1 MQFQNMINRK
11 LAVVAAIMVTTLS
24 ACIKNNYDA
33 PPVDG
38 TDPNLTPTMTIA
50 QFKQL
55 YTGTRIEI
63 QDSILLAG
71 VVAADDKS
79 GNFYKT
85 LIIQD
90 STAGIAIRLDE
101 SGLSNNYMIGRKV
114 YIKTKGL
121 FLGEYNGLVQLGGA
135 ATAGSATEVDAL
147 PSTLI
152 SKHII
157 KGALNQ
163 PVNALTVTIP
173 QLDDSYQNRLIK
185 LENVQFS
192 PADTGFSYADG
203 TLQLSKNATIQ
214 DCNGNTIILRNSG
227 FATFANQLMPSGK
240 GTLYAIYSVFGNTK
254 QLYIRDTYD
263 VTFDQARCGGGGG
276 TGGSVTLFEEKF
288 DGYTNNQAL
297 VMPGW
302 SIVAET
308 GTLLWRAGTA
318 GANGTN
324 PFAKCSAYSTSNQY
338 PVVKTWIITP
348 EIDLTQTTQEKIEF
362 RGCAGYHNGS
372 LLKLYISQNYVSGN
386 PALANWTELNFN
398 ALPTSPDQN
407 FPSFA
412 SSGLIDISSFD
423 GTVRLGWVYEG
434 GNTTNQTSTWEIDN
448 ITVTGEQ

>member
-55 YTGTRIEI
+55 YTGSRFEVE
-63 QDSILLAG
+63 DSILLAG

-85 LIIQD
+85 LVIQD

-121 FLGEYNGLVQLGGA
+121 FLGEYNGLIQLGGA

-157 KGALNQ
+157 KGSLNQ
-163 PVNALTVTIP
+163 PVNALTVSIP

-203 TLQLSKNATIQ
+203 VLQLSKNATIQ

-227 FATFANQLMPSGK
+227 FATFANQTMPSGK
-240 GTLYAIYSVFGNTK
+240 GTLYAIYSVFGSTK

-276 TGGSVTLFEEKF
+276 GGGSVTLFEEKF
-288 DGYTNNQAL
+288 DGLVDNAL
-297 VMPGW
+297 ITLAGW
-302 SIVAET
+302 VNSSEV
-308 GTLLWRAGTA
+308 GTVKWKSGTA
-318 GANGTN
+318 GASGTN
-324 PFAKCSAYSTSNQY
+324 PWAECSAFGTGQAS
-338 PVVKTWIITP
+338 VKSWLITP
-348 EIDLTQTTQEKIEF
+348 EIDLTQTTQEKLEF
-362 RGCAGYHNGS
+362 RGTGGFHNGAT
-372 LLKLYISQNYVSGN
+372 LRLFISNNYDGGAT
-386 PALANWTELNFN
+386 PWTATWTELNFN
-398 ALPTSPDQN
+398 ALPTQASGFAP
-407 FPSFA
+407 FA

-434 GNTTNQTSTWEIDN
+434 GTGTNQTTTWEIDN

>member
-55 YTGTRIEI
+55 YTGSRFEVE
-63 QDSILLAG
+63 DSILLAG

-121 FLGEYNGLVQLGGA
+121 FLGEYNGLIQLGGA

-157 KGALNQ
+157 KGSLNQ

-192 PADTGFSYADG
+192 PADTGFTYADG

-240 GTLYAIYSVFGNTK
+240 GTLYAIYSVFGSTK

-276 TGGSVTLFEEKF
+276 GGGSVTLFEEKF
-288 DGYTNNQAL
+288 DGL
-297 VMPGW
+297 VDNVVITLAGW
-302 SIVAET
+302 VNSSEV
-308 GTLLWRAGTA
+308 GTVKWKSGTA
-318 GANGTN
+318 GASGTN
-324 PFAKCSAYSTSNQY
+324 PWAECSAFGTGQAS
-338 PVVKTWIITP
+338 VKSWLITP
-348 EIDLTQTTQEKIEF
+348 EIDLTQTTQEKLEF
-362 RGCAGYHNGS
+362 RGTGGFHNGAT
-372 LLKLYISQNYVSGN
+372 LRLFISNNYDGGAT
-386 PALANWTELNFN
+386 PWTATWTELNFN
-398 ALPTSPDQN
+398 ALPTQASGFAP
-407 FPSFA
+407 FA

-434 GNTTNQTSTWEIDN
+434 GTGTNQTTTWEIDN

>member
-38 TDPNLTPTMTIA
+38 TDPNLTPTMSIA

-55 YTGTRIEI
+55 YTGSRFEVE
-63 QDSILLAG
+63 DSILLAG

-85 LIIQD
+85 LVIQD

-121 FLGEYNGLVQLGGA
+121 FLGEYNGLIQLGGA

-157 KGALNQ
+157 KGSLNQ

-192 PADTGFSYADG
+192 PADTGFTYADG

-227 FATFANQLMPSGK
+227 FATFANQTMPSGK
-240 GTLYAIYSVFGNTK
+240 GTLYAIYSVFGSTK

-276 TGGSVTLFEEKF
+276 GGGSVTLFEEKF
-288 DGYTNNQAL
+288 DGLVDNAL
-297 VMPGW
+297 ITLAGW
-302 SIVAET
+302 VNSSEV
-308 GTLLWRAGTA
+308 GTVKWKSGTA
-318 GANGTN
+318 GASGTN
-324 PFAKCSAYSTSNQY
+324 PWAECSAFGTGQAS
-338 PVVKTWIITP
+338 VKSWLITP
-348 EIDLTQTTQEKIEF
+348 EIDLTQTTQEKLEF
-362 RGCAGYHNGS
+362 RGTGGFHNGAT
-372 LLKLYISQNYVSGN
+372 LRLFISNNYDGGAT
-386 PALANWTELNFN
+386 PWTATWTELNFN
-398 ALPTSPDQN
+398 ALPTQASGFAP
-407 FPSFA
+407 FA

-434 GNTTNQTSTWEIDN
+434 GTGTNQTTTWEIDN

>member
-173 QLDDSYQNRLIK
+173 QLDNSYQNRLIK

-227 FATFANQLMPSGK
+227 FATFANQTMPSGK

-276 TGGSVTLFEEKF
+276 GGGSVTLFEEKF
-288 DGYTNNQAL
+288 DGL
-297 VMPGW
+297 VDNVVITLAGW
-302 SIVAET
+302 VNSSEV
-308 GTLLWRAGTA
+308 GTVKWKSGTA
-318 GANGTN
+318 GASGTN
-324 PFAKCSAYSTSNQY
+324 PWAECSAFGTGQAS
-338 PVVKTWIITP
+338 VKSWLITP
-348 EIDLTQTTQEKIEF
+348 EIDLTQTTQEKLEF
-362 RGCAGYHNGS
+362 RGTGGFHTGAT
-372 LLKLYISQNYVSGN
+372 LRLFISNNYDGGAT
-386 PALANWTELNFN
+386 PWTATWTELNFN
-398 ALPTSPDQN
+398 ALPTQN
-407 FPSFA
+407 PSFAPFA

-434 GNTTNQTSTWEIDN
+434 GTATNQTTTWEIDN

>member
-38 TDPNLTPTMTIA
+38 TDPNLTPTMSIA

-55 YTGTRIEI
+55 YTGSRFEVE
-63 QDSILLAG
+63 DSILLAG

-121 FLGEYNGLVQLGGA
+121 FLGEYNGLIQLGGA

-157 KGALNQ
+157 KGSLNQ

-192 PADTGFSYADG
+192 PADTGFTYADG

-240 GTLYAIYSVFGNTK
+240 GTLYAIYSVFGSTK

-276 TGGSVTLFEEKF
+276 GGGSVTLFEEKF
-288 DGYTNNQAL
+288 DGLVDNAL
-297 VMPGW
+297 ITLAGW
-302 SIVAET
+302 VNSSEV
-308 GTLLWRAGTA
+308 GTVKWKSGTA
-318 GANGTN
+318 GASGTN
-324 PFAKCSAYSTSNQY
+324 PWAECSAFGTGQAS
-338 PVVKTWIITP
+338 VKSWLITP
-348 EIDLTQTTQEKIEF
+348 EIDLTQTTLEKLEF
-362 RGCAGYHNGS
+362 RGTGGFHNGAT
-372 LLKLYISQNYVSGN
+372 LRLFISNNYDGGAT
-386 PALANWTELNFN
+386 PWTATWTELNFN
-398 ALPTSPDQN
+398 ALPTQASGFAP
-407 FPSFA
+407 FA

-434 GNTTNQTSTWEIDN
+434 GTATNQTTTWEIDN

>member
-38 TDPNLTPTMTIA
+38 TDPNLTPTMSIA

-55 YTGTRIEI
+55 YTGSRFEVE
-63 QDSILLAG
+63 DSILLAG

-85 LIIQD
+85 LVIQD

-121 FLGEYNGLVQLGGA
+121 FLGEYNGLIQLGGA

-157 KGALNQ
+157 KGSLNQ
-163 PVNALTVTIP
+163 PVNALTVSIP

-203 TLQLSKNATIQ
+203 VLQLSKNATIQ

-227 FATFANQLMPSGK
+227 FATFANQTMPSGK
-240 GTLYAIYSVFGNTK
+240 GTLYAIYSVFGSTK

-276 TGGSVTLFEEKF
+276 GGGSVTLFEEKF
-288 DGYTNNQAL
+288 DGLVDNAL
-297 VMPGW
+297 ITLAGW
-302 SIVAET
+302 VNSSEV
-308 GTLLWRAGTA
+308 GTVKWKSGTA
-318 GANGTN
+318 GASGTN
-324 PFAKCSAYSTSNQY
+324 PWAECSAFGTGQAS
-338 PVVKTWIITP
+338 VKSWLITP
-348 EIDLTQTTQEKIEF
+348 EIDLTQTTQEKLEF
-362 RGCAGYHNGS
+362 RGTGGFHNGAT
-372 LLKLYISQNYVSGN
+372 LRLFISNNYDGGAT
-386 PALANWTELNFN
+386 PWTATWTELNFN
-398 ALPTSPDQN
+398 ALPTQASGFAP
-407 FPSFA
+407 FA

-434 GNTTNQTSTWEIDN
+434 GTGTNQTTTWEIDN

>member
-55 YTGTRIEI
+55 YTGSRFEVE
-63 QDSILLAG
+63 DSILLAG

-85 LIIQD
+85 LVIQD

-121 FLGEYNGLVQLGGA
+121 FLGEYNGLIQLGGA

-157 KGALNQ
+157 KGSLNQ
-163 PVNALTVTIP
+163 PVNALTVSIP

-203 TLQLSKNATIQ
+203 VLQLSKNATIQ

-227 FATFANQLMPSGK
+227 FATFANQTMPSGK
-240 GTLYAIYSVFGNTK
+240 GTLYAIYSVFGSTK

-276 TGGSVTLFEEKF
+276 GGGSVTLFEEKF
-288 DGYTNNQAL
+288 DGLVDNAL
-297 VMPGW
+297 ITLAGW
-302 SIVAET
+302 VNSSEV
-308 GTLLWRAGTA
+308 GTVKWKSGTA
-318 GANGTN
+318 GASGTN
-324 PFAKCSAYSTSNQY
+324 PWAECSAFGTGQSS
-338 PVVKTWIITP
+338 VKSWLITP
-348 EIDLTQTTQEKIEF
+348 EIDLTQTTQEKLEF
-362 RGCAGYHNGS
+362 RGTGGFHNGAT
-372 LLKLYISQNYVSGN
+372 LRLFISNNYDGGAT
-386 PALANWTELNFN
+386 PWTATWTELNFN
-398 ALPTSPDQN
+398 ALPTQASGFAP
-407 FPSFA
+407 FA

-434 GNTTNQTSTWEIDN
+434 GTGTNQTTTWEIDN